1 MKDIVLIGDG
11 LLAKET
17 SDVLTER
24 GWTVRRLDQMDQPLS
39 SPCAVVDTI
48 TGPVEEK
55 ERALRQAVELVPSDA
70 PIWTNALHVTATQV
84 ASWVPHPER
93 VGGFSPLMIKQMPL
107 VEVCRPLQAEDD
119 DMWDRAV
126 QLWRHAGKQVEVV
139 GDEPGLVFPRT
150 WAMLV
155 NEAAF
160 ALTEGVAEASAIDLS
175 MKKGTRFPMGP
186 LEWADTIGVDQVVW
200 ILSGLLRELGEDR
213 YRPASLLRKMV
224 YAGYTGR
231 AAGRG
236 FYRYDDDGKR
246 QSSEMSKVN
255 L

>member
-1 MKDIVLIGDG
+1 MNDIVLIGDG
-11 LLAKET
+11 LLAKST
-17 SDVLTER
+17 SDVFTER
-24 GWTVRRLDQMDQPLS
+24 GWTVQRLDLMDQPLS
-39 SPCAVVDTI
+39 SPCVVVDTV

-55 ERALRQAVELVPSDA
+55 KRALCRAAELVPSDA
-70 PIWTNALHVTATQV
+70 PIWTNTLHVTATQV

-93 VGGFSPLMIKQMPL
+93 VCGFSPLMIDRMSL

-119 DMWDRAV
+119 DMWDKAV
-126 QLWRHAGKQVEVV
+126 QVWRRAGKQVEVV
-139 GDEPGLVFPRT
+139 GDEVGLVFPRT

-160 ALTEGVAEASAIDLS
+160 ALTEGVAEAAAIDLA

-186 LEWADTIGVDQVVW
+186 LEWADEIGIDQVVW
-200 ILSGLLRELGEDR
+200 ILSGLVRELGEDR

-236 FYRYDDDGKR
+236 FYRYDADGY
-246 QSSEMSKVN
+246 QASEMDKVRS
-255 L
+255 

>member
-1 MKDIVLIGDG
+1 MNDIVLIGDG
-11 LLAKET
+11 PLAKET
-17 SDVLTER
+17 SDVFTER
-24 GWTVRRLDQMDQPLS
+24 GWNVRALDQLDQPLS
-39 SPCAVVDTI
+39 SSCAVVDTV

-55 ERALRQAVELVPSDA
+55 KRLLRRAVELVPNDA
-70 PIWTNALHVTATQV
+70 PIWTNTLYVTATQV

-107 VEVCRPLQAEDD
+107 VEVGRPLQAEDD
-119 DMWDRAV
+119 DVWARAV
-126 QLWRHAGKQVEVV
+126 QLWRYVDKQVEVV

-160 ALTEGVAEASAIDLS
+160 ALTEGVAEADAIDLA

-200 ILSGLLRELGEDR
+200 ILSGLVRELGEDR
-213 YRPASLLRKMV
+213 YRPAPLLRKMV

-236 FYRYDDDGKR
+236 FYRYDADGKR
-246 QSSEMSKVN
+246 QSSEISKVSI
-255 L
+255 